1 MLFAYG
7 CLFLSTVIKLNLC
20 IILIEF
26 LKTLQVVGLEGACQ
40 FMEYR
45 RPDMCWRKI
54 KFCGYVNGME
64 IGLNYTKAKL
74 VYFDIKPNTIRVLI
88 Y

>member
-1 MLFAYG
+1 
-7 CLFLSTVIKLNLC
+7 
-20 IILIEF
+20 
-26 LKTLQVVGLEGACQ
+26 
-40 FMEYR
+40 
-45 RPDMCWRKI
+45 MCWRKI